1 MSKDNLTKAMKI
13 VLADSYALYLKFH
26 NYHWNVEGPRFY
38 SLHNFFEVQ
47 YTELAVAVDDIAET
61 IRQLGAKAPG
71 SFKMYKELANIK
83 DGNENA
89 SAEEMVKDLTA
100 DMNTIIKSCTTAL
113 EVAQESEDEATSDL
127 MVQRIAVHRKA
138 QWMLK
143 SMM

>member
-13 VLADSYALYLKFH
+13 VLADTYALYLKFH

-61 IRQLGAKAPG
+61 IRQLGTKAPA
-71 SFKMYKELANIK
+71 SFKMYKELANIT
-83 DGNENA
+83 DGDENA
-89 SAEEMVKDLTA
+89 SAGQMVKDLAA
-100 DMNTIIKSCTTAL
+100 DIETIIKSCSAAL
-113 EVAQESEDEATSDL
+113 EVAQEAEDEATTDL
-127 MVQRIAVHRKA
+127 MVQRIAVHRKTG
-138 QWMLK
+138 WMLK